1 MSLSDDTGIFL
12 CGDVGDSGQQQPVLC
27 SFMSQFSRRK
37 FISTAGAIAASSI
50 LPQSCAVG
58 STAEITRPLPV
69 GSSLNNNAIR
79 LGFIALTDAAPLII
93 AQEKGYFQKH
103 GLSQVELVRQS
114 SWEATRDNLVRGGA
128 AGGIDGAHILTP
140 MPYLMTTG
148 TITVEQPLEMNILAR
163 LNVNGQGISLANIY
177 SLLQNRLNSSQLK
190 DAVEKAK
197 AKGPGRRLK
206 VAMTFPG
213 GTHDLWMR
221 YWLAAGGINP
231 ETDVAMFA
239 VPPPQMVANM
249 KTGTMHML
257 CVGQPWNAQI
267 IRRKAGHSALTTGE
281 LWPDHPEKALAMRA
295 DWVHGQSQEAKALL
309 MAVLEAQIWCDEMSN
324 KVEMCD
330 IISASDYLDVPAK
343 DIVERAKGNFDFG
356 NGRVLTNSPHR
367 MKFWQTGSP
376 TGNASYPY
384 QSHDLWFLIENMRW
398 GYLPM
403 DTNAQALIAKVNRE
417 DLWREAAIAI
427 GKASAIP
434 KTTSRGIETFF
445 DGIQFDPSN
454 PMAYLNSQPIKL
466 ASQIGQLNQ
475 PVKSS

>member
-1 MSLSDDTGIFL
+1 
-12 CGDVGDSGQQQPVLC
+12 
-27 SFMSQFSRRK
+27 MSQFSRRK
-37 FISTAGAIAASSI
+37 LLATASAIAASCI
-50 LPQSCAVG
+50 LPQSCTAG
-58 STAEITRPLPV
+58 SNADLAKQIQV
-69 GSSLNNNAIR
+69 GSSLNSNSIR

-103 GLSQVELVRQS
+103 GLDQIELIRQS
-114 SWEATRDNLVRGGA
+114 SWGATRDNLVRGGA

-140 MPYLMTTG
+140 MPYLMAAG
-148 TITVEQPLEMNILAR
+148 AITADQPLEMNILAR

-177 SLLQNRLNSSQLK
+177 PLLQNGLNSSQLK

-231 ETDVAMFA
+231 EIDVAMFV

-249 KTGTMHML
+249 RTGTMHML
-257 CVGQPWNAQI
+257 CVGQPWNAQM

-281 LWPDHPEKALAMRA
+281 LWQDHPEKALAMRA
-295 DWVHGQSQEAKALL
+295 DWVRGHSQEAKALL
-309 MAVLEAQIWCDEMSN
+309 MAVLEAQIWCDEMAN

-330 IISASDYLDVPAK
+330 IISASNYLDVPAK
-343 DIVERAKGNFDFG
+343 DIVERTKGNFDFG
-356 NGRVLTNSPHR
+356 NGRFLTNSLHR
-367 MKFWQTGSP
+367 MKFWQTHSP

-384 QSHDLWFLIENMRW
+384 PSHDLWFLMENMRW

-403 DTNAQALIAKVNRE
+403 DINTQALIAKVNRE
-417 DLWREAAIAI
+417 DLWREAAIAL
-427 GKASAIP
+427 GQTSAIP
-434 KTTSRGIETFF
+434 KTSSRGIETFF
-445 DGIQFDPSN
+445 DGTQFDPN
-454 PMAYLNSQPIKL
+454 KPMAYLSSQPIKK
-466 ASQIGQLNQ
+466 
-475 PVKSS
+475 VVT